1 MCHQVEF
8 SSVLNLHE
16 IGLSCSPSAVPSH
29 WLESPYISYR
39 SKETRVACH
48 NNSEGNK
55 YLHNLGQICQHLYPT
70 NSLVSH
76 KTDAWFFVISNV
88 LVGWNSPIVCLV
100 QAFLRNEME
109 LMRQR
114 RPRPLSPKETPLVI
128 LISQKMRNSSR
139 GFEVPQDERLYI
151 VLLRLFRQLSGFSSS
166 AFALSLSLSLSFP
179 YLVFISP
186 RRDETHIL
194 SAHL

>member
-1 MCHQVEF
+1 MPT
-8 SSVLNLHE
+8 LL
-16 IGLSCSPSAVPSH
+16 
-29 WLESPYISYR
+29 
-39 SKETRVACH
+39 
-48 NNSEGNK
+48 
-55 YLHNLGQICQHLYPT
+55 YLT

-76 KTDAWFFVISNV
+76 KTDAWFFVISDV